1 MLYLQQEVYPIL
13 QKPRFLPEFDTPEKL
28 DPYGELGSEMGGLVM
43 REIVDF
49 VRLVAYVVSYP
60 IRLLIWRIRVRR
72 NP

>member
-1 MLYLQQEVYPIL
+1 ML
-13 QKPRFLPEFDTPEKL
+13 QKPKLFPVFDTPEKL

-60 IRLLIWRIRVRR
+60 IRLLIWHIRARR
-72 NP
+72 SL